1 MFPICSSPLILTQI
15 LKKSLARQKIIV
27 CNAKSQKLQLAGHN
41 FISIFQKYADVYV
54 KVMKRIQEKGIKWV
68 DSEIKR
74 IEKNLEDKSIK
85 DDLKTN
91 MRSRQNILESFKYPT
106 KPSHDEL

>member
-1 MFPICSSPLILTQI
+1 M
-15 LKKSLARQKIIV
+15 
-27 CNAKSQKLQLAGHN
+27 
-41 FISIFQKYADVYV
+41 

>member
-1 MFPICSSPLILTQI
+1 MY
-15 LKKSLARQKIIV
+15 
-27 CNAKSQKLQLAGHN
+27 NAKSQMLQLTGHN